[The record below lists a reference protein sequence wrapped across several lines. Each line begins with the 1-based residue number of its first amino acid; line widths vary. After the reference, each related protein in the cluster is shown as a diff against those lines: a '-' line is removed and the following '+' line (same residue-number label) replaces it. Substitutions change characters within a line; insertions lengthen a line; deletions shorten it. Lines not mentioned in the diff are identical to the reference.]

1 MRLQAV
7 VDMRHLVLVVV
18 GMRYL
23 GVDRLVHP
31 MDSHLLVDQSAD
43 MLDHRTVDKVRA
55 LDSGN
60 LVFDSDIPE

>member
-7 VDMRHLVLVVV
+7 VDMRHLVLVAV

-23 GVDRLVHP
+23 GLDRLVHQT
-31 MDSHLLVDQSAD
+31 DSHLLVVQSAD
-43 MLDHRTVDKVRA
+43 MLDHWTVDKVRA

-60 LVFDSDIPE
+60 LVFDLDMPE